1 MKNKTK
7 NAYDRWAENYDN
19 DKNPHTTIEHKYV
32 LKAIDAKPHEVILD
46 AACGTGKYT
55 VEFFSKGAT
64 VYGIDI
70 SPKMI
75 NVAKSKNN
83 KIHYQIVDI
92 KKKLEYPS
100 KYFNKINCA
109 QAIKHIPTYNL
120 KKLFKEYSRIIK
132 DDGVI
137 VFSVTHPDMDWTD
150 FETKTKVTVDLRQE
164 SNIFHHKFK
173 DYFDAFKYAGLTIA
187 DIIQVPIGN
196 EIKSMLTNRSYR
208 IVKGRYEVIVF
219 KLKKAA

>member
-1 MKNKTK
+1 MKSKTK
-7 NAYDRWAENYDN
+7 NAYDRWAENYDK
-19 DKNPHTTIEHKYV
+19 DKNPHTTVEHKYV
-32 LKAIDAKPHEVILD
+32 LKAIDAKQHEIILD
-46 AACGTGKYT
+46 AACGTGKYA
-55 VEFFSKGAT
+55 VEFFRNGAI

-70 SPKMI
+70 SKKMI
-75 NVAKSKNN
+75 DVAKSKNN
-83 KIHYQIVDI
+83 KIHYKISDMNE
-92 KKKLEYPS
+92 KLKYSS
-100 KYFNKINCA
+100 KFFDKINCA
-109 QAIKHIPTYNL
+109 QAIKHIPTYNI

-132 DDGVI
+132 DDGII

-150 FETKTKVTVDLRQE
+150 FETKTKVTVNLTQE